1 VCLWICERVI
11 IIHDLIHEYTKQDLL
26 KDKEAKKLLNM
37 FAKDKQ
43 WDEQEVM

>member
-1 VCLWICERVI
+1 MCERVRESVYI
-11 IIHDLIHEYTKQDLL
+11 IIHEYTKQDLF